1 MYDSI
6 RLNHQES
13 CCMARK
19 KTQKKLVV
27 KGKRRSAPEISVW
40 VRRSFSMVVVLLM
53 LVLLFM
59 GVNKGFQW
67 AERKLLSENP
77 RFEIQQ
83 LIVECNGKLTEDFI
97 REMSQLYEG
106 QNLFA
111 LSIQEVESKLLE
123 VSRIE
128 SVYIER
134 DLPSTLIL
142 RVKERHPVARLM
154 GESSLK
160 YPFLVDRFGVVL
172 PFQRSLS
179 GLPLIRGLSE
189 DVRPGKRLS
198 HRDVEFALET
208 IALVESISN
217 VNHYIELNEINIRH
231 GDYIEL
237 TLKGGA
243 EVRLPRFS
251 LKPKLNKLATV
262 VKIAEGQG
270 RRVKWVD
277 LTVDSVKVPVR
288 YY

>member
-1 MYDSI
+1 MV
-6 RLNHQES
+6 
-13 CCMARK
+13 RK
-19 KTQKKLVV
+19 KSQKKLVV
-27 KGKRRSAPEISVW
+27 KGKRRSAPEISIW
-40 VRRSFSMVVVLLM
+40 VRRSFSIGIIILM

-59 GVNKGFQW
+59 GIFKGFQW
-67 AERKLLSENP
+67 AERKLLSNNP

-83 LIVECNGKLTEDFI
+83 LIIECNGKLTEDFI
-97 REMSQLYEG
+97 REMSQLHEG

-111 LSIQEVESKLLE
+111 MSIQEVESKLLE

-160 YPFLVDRFGVVL
+160 YPFLVDRFGVIL

-198 HRDVEFALET
+198 HRDVEFSLQT
-208 IALVESISN
+208 IALIASTSN
-217 VNHYIELNEINIRH
+217 LNQYIQLNEINIRH
-231 GDYIEL
+231 SDYIEL
-237 TLKGGA
+237 TLQGGV

-251 LKPKLNKLATV
+251 LQPKLYKLATV
-262 VKIAEGQG
+262 IKIAEGQG

-288 YY
+288 YF

>member
-1 MYDSI
+1 
-6 RLNHQES
+6 
-13 CCMARK
+13 MARK

-27 KGKRRSAPEISVW
+27 KGRRRSAPEISVW
-40 VRRSFSMVVVLLM
+40 VRRSFSIVVVILM
-53 LVLLFM
+53 LVLLVL
-59 GVNKGFQW
+59 GISKGFQW

-83 LIVECNGKLTEDFI
+83 LVIECNGKLTEDFI
-97 REMSQLYEG
+97 REMSQLHEG

-111 LSIQEVESKLLE
+111 MSIQEIEVNLLE

-154 GESSLK
+154 GNSNLR

-172 PFQRSLS
+172 PYQRSLS
-179 GLPLIRGLSE
+179 ELPLIRGLAE
-189 DVRPGKRLS
+189 EARPGKRLS
-198 HRDVEFALET
+198 HRDIEYALRIITLIE
-208 IALVESISN
+208 
-217 VNHYIELNEINIRH
+217 NHANMNQYIQLDEINVTH

-237 TLKGGA
+237 TLKRGT

-262 VKIAEGQG
+262 IKIAEGQG
-270 RRVKWVD
+270 RYVKWVD

-288 YY
+288 YF

>member
-1 MYDSI
+1 MV
-6 RLNHQES
+6 
-13 CCMARK
+13 RK
-19 KTQKKLVV
+19 KSQKKLVV
-27 KGKRRSAPEISVW
+27 KGKRRSAPEISIW
-40 VRRSFSMVVVLLM
+40 VRRSFSIGVIILM

-59 GVNKGFQW
+59 GIRKGFQW
-67 AERKLLSENP
+67 AERKLLSNNP

-83 LIVECNGKLTEDFI
+83 LIIECNGKLTEDFI
-97 REMSQLYEG
+97 REMSQLHEG

-111 LSIQEVESKLLE
+111 MSIQEVESKLLE

-160 YPFLVDRFGVVL
+160 YPFLVDRFGVIL

-189 DVRPGKRLS
+189 VVRPGKGLS
-198 HRDVEFALET
+198 HRDVEFSLQT
-208 IALVESISN
+208 IALIASTSN
-217 VNHYIELNEINIRH
+217 LNQYIQLNEINIRH
-231 GDYIEL
+231 SDYIEL
-237 TLKGGA
+237 TLQGGV

-251 LKPKLNKLATV
+251 LQPKLYKLATV
-262 VKIAEGQG
+262 IKIAEGQG

-288 YY
+288 YF

>member
-1 MYDSI
+1 
-6 RLNHQES
+6 
-13 CCMARK
+13 MARK
-19 KTQKKLVV
+19 KTRKKLVV
-27 KGKRRSAPEISVW
+27 KGKRRSAPEISIW
-40 VRRSFSMVVVLLM
+40 VRRSFSIIVVMLM
-53 LVLLFM
+53 LVLLVM
-59 GVNKGFQW
+59 GVSKGFQW

-83 LIVECNGKLTEDFI
+83 LVVECNGKLTEDFI
-97 REMSQLYEG
+97 REISQLNEG

-111 LSIQEVESKLLE
+111 MSIQEVEAKLLE

-154 GESSLK
+154 GKSILR

-179 GLPLIRGLSE
+179 DLPLIRGLSE
-189 DVRPGKRLS
+189 EARPGKRLS
-198 HRDVEFALET
+198 HRDIEFALRV
-208 IALVESISN
+208 IASIENMAN
-217 VNHYIELNEINIRH
+217 VNQYIQLDEINLTH

-237 TLKGGA
+237 TLKKGA

-251 LKPKLNKLATV
+251 LNPKLNKLATV
-262 VKIAEGQG
+262 IKIAEGQG
-270 RRVKWVD
+270 HRVKWVD

-288 YY
+288 YF

>member
-1 MYDSI
+1 
-6 RLNHQES
+6 
-13 CCMARK
+13 MARK

-27 KGKRRSAPEISVW
+27 KGRRRSTPEASLW
-40 VRRSFSMVVVLLM
+40 VRRSLSIVVVMLM
-53 LVLLFM
+53 FVLLVM
-59 GVNKGFQW
+59 GISKGFQW

-83 LIVECNGKLTEDFI
+83 LVVECNGKLTEDFI
-97 REMSQLYEG
+97 REMSQLHEG

-111 LSIQEVESKLLE
+111 RSIQEVEANLLE

-154 GESSLK
+154 GNSNLR

-172 PFQRSLS
+172 PYQRSLS
-179 GLPLIRGLSE
+179 ELPLIRGFTE
-189 DVRPGKRLS
+189 EARPGKRLG
-198 HRDVEFALET
+198 HRDIEYALRIITLIE
-208 IALVESISN
+208 
-217 VNHYIELNEINIRH
+217 NHASLHQYIQLDEINVTH

-237 TLKGGA
+237 TLKRGT

-251 LKPKLNKLATV
+251 LKSKLNKLATV
-262 VKIAEGQG
+262 IKIAEGQG
-270 RRVKWVD
+270 RYVRWVD

-288 YY
+288 YF

>member
-1 MYDSI
+1 
-6 RLNHQES
+6 
-13 CCMARK
+13 MARK

-27 KGKRRSAPEISVW
+27 KGRRRSAPEASLW
-40 VRRSFSMVVVLLM
+40 VRRSLSIVVVMLM
-53 LVLLFM
+53 FVLLVM
-59 GVNKGFQW
+59 GISKGFQW

-83 LIVECNGKLTEDFI
+83 LVVECNGKLTEDFI
-97 REMSQLYEG
+97 REMSQLHEG

-111 LSIQEVESKLLE
+111 RSIQEVEANLLE

-154 GESSLK
+154 GNSNLR

-172 PFQRSLS
+172 PYQRSLS
-179 GLPLIRGLSE
+179 ELPLIRGFTE
-189 DVRPGKRLS
+189 EARPGKRLS
-198 HRDVEFALET
+198 HRDIEYALRIITLIE
-208 IALVESISN
+208 
-217 VNHYIELNEINIRH
+217 NHASLHQYIQLDEINVTH

-237 TLKGGA
+237 TLKRGT

-251 LKPKLNKLATV
+251 LKSKLNKLATV
-262 VKIAEGQG
+262 IKIAEGQG
-270 RRVKWVD
+270 RYVRWVD

-288 YY
+288 YF

>member
-1 MYDSI
+1 
-6 RLNHQES
+6 
-13 CCMARK
+13 MARK

-27 KGKRRSAPEISVW
+27 KGRRRSAPEASLW
-40 VRRSFSMVVVLLM
+40 VRRSLSIVVVMLM
-53 LVLLFM
+53 FVLLVM
-59 GVNKGFQW
+59 GISKGFQW

-83 LIVECNGKLTEDFI
+83 LVVECNGKLTEDFI
-97 REMSQLYEG
+97 REMSQLHEG

-111 LSIQEVESKLLE
+111 RSIQEVEANLLE

-154 GESSLK
+154 GNSNLR

-172 PFQRSLS
+172 PYQRSLS
-179 GLPLIRGLSE
+179 ELPLIRGLTE
-189 DVRPGKRLS
+189 EARPGKRLS
-198 HRDVEFALET
+198 HRDIEYALRIITLIE
-208 IALVESISN
+208 
-217 VNHYIELNEINIRH
+217 NHASLHQYIQLDEINVTH

-237 TLKGGA
+237 TLKRGT

-251 LKPKLNKLATV
+251 LKSKLNKLATV
-262 VKIAEGQG
+262 IKIAEGQG
-270 RRVKWVD
+270 RYVRWVD
-277 LTVDSVKVPVR
+277 LTVDAVKVPVR
-288 YY
+288 YF